1 MTAEILATGR
11 HGLEYFRLFGP
22 PHARLT
28 GADFDFDR
36 DYGAR
41 YDGAADLG
49 FAALNA
55 DADRF
60 TGVGAA
66 LSDIAV
72 GLRNRGDSVFGAWE
86 GGSADTAHQ
95 QFDTLLGAAGDLSAQ
110 FTNLADASRAVV
122 DTADRTSHDKAE
134 GVAKLHATHVAGR
147 TADDVAFL
155 VDVAPRLAD
164 ADDDELARAAQLVGA
179 RFVRRTPATQAHL
192 AAATADWLTNTFAE
206 DFQWRAAR
214 FDALCTAAEGHL
226 SAAWHALADALASV
240 RADQFDAVLPAL
252 STPPATT
259 PIPVPQPPAPASAA
273 ASPAA
278 ALPAAAG
285 VAATAPPEP
294 DPLAPGTSVGA
305 DAMTPAGQRGPAPT
319 PPATLPSTSAAPDGT
334 QNFFG
339 GLPLL
344 GAPAGG
350 GGDQDRQSSG
360 LPTGPSAFVDV
371 REPEHTTAIGATDDH
386 RRYGDEDEP
395 AAVQATSISALL
407 DNPDDEEMW

>member
-22 PHARLT
+22 PHASLT

-134 GVAKLHATHVAGR
+134 GVAKLHATHVAGS

-214 FDALCTAAEGHL
+214 FDALCTAAEEHL

-240 RADQFDAVLPAL
+240 RADQFDAVLPVL
-252 STPPATT
+252 PSPPATT
-259 PIPVPQPPAPASAA
+259 PTQMAPTPVPQQQAPAPAAA
-273 ASPAA
+273 DA
-278 ALPAAAG
+278 
-285 VAATAPPEP
+285 AATAPPAP
-294 DPLAPGTSVGA
+294 DSLAPGTAVGA
-305 DAMTPAGQRGPAPT
+305 DAMTPAGHRGPAPA
-319 PPATLPSTSAAPDGT
+319 PPTTVPTAGATPDGT

-360 LPTGPSAFVDV
+360 LPTGPSAFEDV

-395 AAVQATSISALL
+395 DAVRATSISALL